1 MKRYAIALSAFTAV
15 VLAGTSVSA
24 QGRDRDRRK
33 PDRGPVVQ
41 SFSPMSGESG
51 TTVTIQGKGLA
62 DDTVVIIDRR
72 QVPATRVNRRSL
84 TFTVPRLRPGKRDII
99 LRSSAGDIPVGQFDV
114 IGTRTPPPG
123 DNGRGTVPPLPP
135 PRDDVRR
142 KVPPPRRVDRRGP
155 PPHRQFTVVHD
166 FSPHQGPVGT
176 KVTIRGK
183 RFAPDLTVL
192 VGDRPVKPTR
202 ITDSAIEI
210 VVPRQHGNGLIT
222 LRGIPG
228 RRDLVVGTFEIAKK
242 PPPRDHY
249 KRRMDERRERAKQRW
264 AERRAALAKSEAERQ
279 KELARQEEELQR
291 SREQRRRERA
301 QALREKWEQAFLA
314 QDEVRA
320 EIALHAERMARLARM
335 LRLAESMDQET
346 LVIRIE
352 VASENENDRH
362 ERRMNALRSAL
373 QRQ

>member
-15 VLAGTSVSA
+15 VLVGTSVSA

-33 PDRGPVVQ
+33 NDRGQGPVVQ
-41 SFSPMSGESG
+41 SFSPMSGEPG
-51 TTVTIQGKGLA
+51 TAVTIQGKDLA
-62 DDTVVIIDRR
+62 DDTVIIIGQR
-72 QVPATRVNRRSL
+72 QVPATRVTRRSL
-84 TFTVPRLRPGKRDII
+84 TFTVPSLRPGKRDII
-99 LRSSAGDIPVGQFDV
+99 LRSSAGDVTVGQFDV
-114 IGTRTPPPG
+114 IVARTPPP
-123 DNGRGTVPPLPP
+123 PP
-135 PRDDVRR
+135 PPPGADGRIT
-142 KVPPPRRVDRRGP
+142 VPPPRRADRRGP
-155 PPHRQFTVVHD
+155 PPHRQSTVVHD

-202 ITDSAIEI
+202 ITDTEIELA
-210 VVPRQHGNGLIT
+210 VPRQHGNGLIV
-222 LRGIPG
+222 LRGIQG
-228 RRDLVVGTFEIAKK
+228 RRDLVVGTFEIARQ

-264 AERRAALAKSEAERQ
+264 AERRAALAQSEAERQ
-279 KELARQEEELQR
+279 RELERQEEELQR

-301 QALREKWEQAFLA
+301 QALREKWEQDFLA
-314 QDEVRA
+314 QEEVRA
-320 EIALHAERMARLARM
+320 EMALHAERMARLARM
-335 LRLAESMDQET
+335 LRLAESIDQEK

-352 VASENENDRH
+352 VATETENDRH
-362 ERRMNALRSAL
+362 ERRMNALRAAF